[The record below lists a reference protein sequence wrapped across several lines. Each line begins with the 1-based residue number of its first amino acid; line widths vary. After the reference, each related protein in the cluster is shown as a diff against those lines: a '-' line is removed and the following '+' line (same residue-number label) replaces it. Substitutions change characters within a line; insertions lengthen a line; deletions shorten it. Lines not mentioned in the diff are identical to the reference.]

1 MTNPDT
7 QNSANLARDYSTT
20 VTILEHLSDALFILN
35 AKGQVEYANRVALDM
50 LGLTLKEVLGTPFN
64 SYLNAEFDANLLYD
78 SENPELLLEHIYRG
92 VFSEIETSLVNKDY
106 NTPVVISFGLVRDA
120 QQRVSFI
127 IASAK
132 DITIRKELEKEIQQQ
147 QLIALS
153 RDRYKELGELAVNM
167 VHTLSQPITS
177 VRLMLEL
184 MEKQVEKDALTKE
197 NAKRYFS
204 EIKGLLD
211 TMTTSITNVRN
222 FAFLTEDE
230 SLKSVYVEDI
240 IQNALH
246 QLDYEMRERDADIQV
261 HTEKE
266 LPSVLANPISLQQVF
281 ITLVRFI
288 WDNGLQTEATNGTS
302 TITFDLRSVKG
313 RWLKIVLTNRETGSP
328 DTAGQPQ
335 IESAEKPLIG
345 SHLDLTV
352 VQIILTSLGGDFAIK
367 NYANGSMDFILR
379 IPADQGGERDQL
391 RNLIELMHQ

>member
-1 MTNPDT
+1 MNTSDL
-7 QNSANLARDYSTT
+7 QNSTNLAKDYSTT

-35 AKGQVEYANRVALDM
+35 AKGQIEYANRVALDM
-50 LGLTLKEVLGTPFN
+50 LGLTLKEVLGNPFN
-64 SYLNAEFDANLLYD
+64 SYLNADFDTDLLYD

-120 QQRVSFI
+120 QQHVSFI

-132 DITIRKELEKEIQQQ
+132 DITIRRELEKEIQQQ

-167 VHTLSQPITS
+167 VHTLSQPMTS
-177 VRLMLEL
+177 IRLMLEL
-184 MEKQVEKDALTKE
+184 MEKQVEKEKLTKE

-204 EIKGLLD
+204 DIKSLLD
-211 TMTTSITNVRN
+211 TMTASITNVRN

-230 SLKSVYVEDI
+230 SLKPVRIEEI
-240 IQNALH
+240 IQNALN
-246 QLDYEMRERDADIQV
+246 QLDYEIRERDADIEINA
-261 HTEKE
+261 EKE

-281 ITLVRFI
+281 ITLVRFM
-288 WDNGLQTEATNGTS
+288 WEHRLQKDLKGNGPS
-302 TITFDLRSVKG
+302 IRFDLRSVKE
-313 RWLKIVLTNRETGSP
+313 RWLKIVLTNRISVET
-328 DTAGQPQ
+328 DTGLPPT
-335 IESAEKPLIG
+335 ESAEKPLIG

-352 VQIILTSLGGDFAIK
+352 VQIILTSLGGDFTMK
-367 NYANGSMDFILR
+367 NYDQNSFDFILR
-379 IPADQGGERDQL
+379 IPVDQGGERDQL

>member
-1 MTNPDT
+1 MSKSTPK
-7 QNSANLARDYSTT
+7 NSSNLTKDYSTT

-50 LGLTLKEVLGTPFN
+50 LGLTLKEVLGSPFN

-78 SENPELLLEHIYRG
+78 SENPEVLLEHIYRG

-106 NTPVVISFGLVRDA
+106 STPVVISFGLVRDA

-132 DITIRKELEKEIQQQ
+132 DITIRKELEREIQQQ

-184 MEKQVEKDALTKE
+184 MEKQVEKDTLNKE
-197 NAKRYFS
+197 NAARYFS
-204 EIKGLLD
+204 EIKNLLD
-211 TMTTSITNVRN
+211 TMTSSITNVRN

-230 SLKSVYVEDI
+230 SLKPVRVQEI

-246 QLDYEMRERDADIQV
+246 QLDYEIRERDAAIEV
-261 HTEKE
+261 LAEKN

-288 WDNGLQTEATNGTS
+288 WDNALPGKAKN
-302 TITFDLRSVKG
+302 TIPRITLSLRNVKG
-313 RWLKIVLTNRETGSP
+313 RWLEIVLTNREADGQEA
-328 DTAGQPQ
+328 AGPMQT
-335 IESAEKPLIG
+335 ESAEKPLIG

-352 VQIILTSLGGDFAIK
+352 VQIILTSLGGDFTMK
-367 NYANGSMDFILR
+367 QFANGGLDFMLR